1 MNTVLI
7 VLFVIVIASFITG
20 VFLTVWE
27 NKHNTKL
34 VFSNDKV
41 VNKIITNNIVISD
54 NSIEVLEMDVESFS
68 DLDAEII

>member
-20 VFLTVWE
+20 VCFTLWE

-41 VNKIITNNIVISD
+41 VNKIITLSTCTNDNTGRKVIHAKLVSQG
-54 NSIEVLEMDVESFS
+54 NY
-68 DLDAEII
+68 